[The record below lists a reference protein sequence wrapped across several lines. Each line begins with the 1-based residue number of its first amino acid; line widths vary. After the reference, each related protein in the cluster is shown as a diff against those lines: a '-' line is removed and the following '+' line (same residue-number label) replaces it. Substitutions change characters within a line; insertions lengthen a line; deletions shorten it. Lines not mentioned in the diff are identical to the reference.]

1 MIAAHQLYKVA
12 GGGWRQGNIM
22 PAAQF
27 TFDGVHV
34 FLTYPQCPL
43 EREQLRDFFL
53 SLEGSSKYFIARELH
68 SDGAYH
74 LHAYVNF
81 GRRRRF
87 TTSSCF
93 DVDGYHPN
101 IQRPRSAKHVLAYC
115 SKSDSEPLANFELGE
130 LDGSG
135 RDSVWGEILAS
146 CTTPS
151 EFLGRVRS
159 SFPRHYILDHE
170 RLVAF
175 CERHFRPDP
184 EPYSG
189 RTRDEFR
196 ELSAMSDWV
205 DANLLQVRFGTY
217 GPSGG
222 APVPSPHP
230 LKAIGYDLCSL

>member
-1 MIAAHQLYKVA
+1 
-12 GGGWRQGNIM
+12 M
-22 PAAQF
+22 PAADF
-27 TFDGVHV
+27 SFDGVHV

-43 EREQLRDFFL
+43 ERTQLRDFIL
-53 SLEGSSKYFIARELH
+53 GVEPSSKYFIARELH
-68 SDGAYH
+68 SDGNYH

-87 TTSSCF
+87 TTSACF

-101 IQRPRSAKHVLAYC
+101 IQKPRSTKHVLAYC

-130 LDGSG
+130 IADGSG
-135 RDSVWGEILAS
+135 RDSIWGEILGS

-151 EFLGRVRS
+151 DFLGRVRS
-159 SFPRHYILDHE
+159 SFPRDYVLYHE

-175 CERHFRPDP
+175 CERHFRPIP

-189 RTRDEFR
+189 RTRGQFR
-196 ELSAMSDWV
+196 ATVEMDDWV
-205 DANLLQVRFGTY
+205 RANLETVRFGTY